1 MFPENEQYSTCRRQ
15 EKGEIMAF
23 CSNCGNELPEGKN
36 FCPDCGA
43 PVNSSGYSEES
54 SVSQDQPKSYT
65 PPRMNIPEEPEPF
78 LDKYGDFLGI
88 ILLILSIL
96 NVGSNPPVLTIL
108 FAAVL
113 IAAGIYCLRRNYKR
127 RGLTKAAIV
136 ISAICLLAGFGRA
149 NRYGITGKPGSSPT
163 APAVAQVQEEEEKEP
178 EPKAE
183 TQEVKE
189 TPAEEESAQEKEEQ
203 TKETKKK
210 KKQQKEEQT
219 KEEVKE
225 EKSSDGVDPDLKAF
239 LDSYEKFIDEYVDFM
254 KKYNEN
260 PDNMISMIGEYAEMM
275 QKYADFADKIDQY
288 DENEMS
294 SADYKYYIEVTA
306 RCTQKMLEALE

>member
-183 TQEVKE
+183 TQRKNRRK
-189 TPAEEESAQEKEEQ
+189 SRRKKQRKR
-203 TKETKKK
+203 KNSRKKSRRRKKSKKK
-210 KKQQKEEQT
+210 NH
-219 KEEVKE
+219 
-225 EKSSDGVDPDLKAF
+225 P
-239 LDSYEKFIDEYVDFM
+239 
-254 KKYNEN
+254 
-260 PDNMISMIGEYAEMM
+260 
-275 QKYADFADKIDQY
+275 
-288 DENEMS
+288 
-294 SADYKYYIEVTA
+294 TA
-306 RCTQKMLEALE
+306 